1 MLYIHIIHDIIRICT
16 LCVCVYLC
24 VCVRACVFIQRAAVD
39 MEEVEDDGEQRKVSL
54 PL

>member
-1 MLYIHIIHDIIRICT
+1 MCVCAF
-16 LCVCVYLC
+16 CVCVC